1 MTKGELAAELA
12 ELKIDRMDY
21 GDIVS
26 LAYEHIKQNLVRLPK
41 VDLLAQYLHFGNTG
55 ELLEHSDEKSVDN
68 KSPL

>member
-1 MTKGELAAELA
+1 MTKSELAAELA
-12 ELKIDRMDY
+12 ELKIHGMDY

-26 LAYEHIKQNLVRLPK
+26 LAYEHVKQHLVRLPK
-41 VDLLAQYLHFGNTG
+41 VDLLEQYLHFGNTG